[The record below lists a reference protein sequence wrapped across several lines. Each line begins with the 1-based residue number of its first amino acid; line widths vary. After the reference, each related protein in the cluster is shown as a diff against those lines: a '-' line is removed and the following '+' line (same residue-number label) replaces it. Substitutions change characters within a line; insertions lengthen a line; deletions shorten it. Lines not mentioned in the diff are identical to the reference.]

1 MTEIQ
6 KLCPITTGFKKIFIA
21 LLLMLALTSCRK
33 QPQIPQALVNEP
45 ENITKVKLTF
55 TDSANASSIY
65 TASWNDA
72 DGAGGNA
79 PIVDNIALSASK
91 TYFTTVEV
99 LDETKNPVANIS
111 NEISKEADQHQFF
124 FIKSNANVSFAYAD
138 ADANGNP
145 LGLKTR
151 WRTGSDSTGN
161 ISVILKHQPGVK
173 VAAPGDIN
181 AGNTDID
188 VSFKLVINN

>member
-6 KLCPITTGFKKIFIA
+6 KLYRITTGFKKIFIA

-55 TDSANASSIY
+55 TDSANASSIS
-65 TASWNDA
+65 TASWSDA

-79 PIVDNIALSASK
+79 PTVDNITLSANK
-91 TYFTTVEV
+91 TYFTTIEV
-99 LDETKNPVANIS
+99 LDETKNPVANVS
-111 NEISKEADQHQFF
+111 DEIFKEAEEHQFF
-124 FIKSNANVSFAYAD
+124 FTKSNANVEFTYAD
-138 ADANGNP
+138 ADVKGNP
-145 LGLKTR
+145 LGLKTK
-151 WRTGSDSTGN
+151 WKTGSNSTGN
-161 ISVILKHQPGVK
+161 VSVILKHQPGTK

-181 AGNTDID
+181 AGSTDID
-188 VSFKLVINN
+188 VAFQITINN